1 MTKSFAGWGLLA
13 LFATCAAAHPV
24 WMLPS
29 EFNVSSDKDHW
40 ITVDGT
46 ASHGVFSF
54 DKPIGLDN
62 VTVYDP
68 AGNPGRTGP
77 YYKGQRR
84 SVFDLAVNEVGTYK
98 IELRNPPR
106 YVTTYTIGKRNTE
119 RRIMANKQEAAAQ
132 VPAKAQGVTT
142 YAMQNVSA
150 FYVTRNTPSDTVL
163 KSTGQGLELQPLTHP
178 SDVVVGEAARFRLTF
193 EGQPLADRKV
203 EVVGHGTQWRDGRQ
217 QQELVSDKDGVVTVT
232 PTQTGPHL
240 LSANIEQASQSPM
253 ADKVAIN
260 YLLTFEVLPQ

>member
-1 MTKSFAGWGLLA
+1 MINRSFGWGLLA
-13 LFATCAAAHPV
+13 LVATSASAHPV

-29 EFNVSSDKDHW
+29 EFNVSSDTAHW
-40 ITVDGT
+40 VTVDGT

-68 AGNPGRTGP
+68 AGNPARIGP

-84 SVFDLAVNEVGTYK
+84 SVFDLALSEVGTYK
-98 IELRNPPR
+98 VELRNPPR

-132 VPAKAQGVTT
+132 VPAKAQGGTT
-142 YAMQNVSA
+142 YAMQNISA

-163 KSTGQGLELQPLTHP
+163 KSSGQGLELQPLTHP

-193 EGQPLADRKV
+193 DGQPLAERKV

-217 QQELVSDKDGVVTVT
+217 QQDLVSDQDGVVAFT
-232 PTQTGPHL
+232 PAQRGPHL
-240 LSANIEQASQSPM
+240 LSANIEQVSRSPL
-253 ADKVAIN
+253 ADKVEIN

>member
-1 MTKSFAGWGLLA
+1 MINRSFGWGLLA
-13 LFATCAAAHPV
+13 LVATSASAHPV

-29 EFNVSSDKDHW
+29 EFNVSSDTAHW
-40 ITVDGT
+40 VTVDGT

-68 AGNPGRTGP
+68 VGNPARIGP

-84 SVFDLAVNEVGTYK
+84 SVFDLALSEVGTYK
-98 IELRNPPR
+98 VELRNPPR

-132 VPAKAQGVTT
+132 VPVKAQGVTT
-142 YAMQNVSA
+142 YAMQNISA

-163 KSTGQGLELQPLTHP
+163 KSSGQGLELQPLTHP

-193 EGQPLADRKV
+193 DGQPLAERKV

-217 QQELVSDKDGVVTVT
+217 QQDLVSDQDGVVAFT
-232 PTQTGPHL
+232 PAQRGPHL
-240 LSANIEQASQSPM
+240 LSANIEQVSRSPL
-253 ADKVAIN
+253 ADKVEIN

>member
-1 MTKSFAGWGLLA
+1 MINRSFGWGLLA
-13 LFATCAAAHPV
+13 LVATSASAHPV

-29 EFNVSSDKDHW
+29 EFNVSSDTAHW
-40 ITVDGT
+40 VTVDGT

-54 DKPIGLDN
+54 DKPIGLGN

-68 AGNPGRTGP
+68 AGNPARIGP

-84 SVFDLAVNEVGTYK
+84 SVFDLALSEVGTYK
-98 IELRNPPR
+98 VELRNPPR

-142 YAMQNVSA
+142 YAMQNISA
-150 FYVTRNTPSDTVL
+150 FYVTRNTPSDTVF
-163 KSTGQGLELQPLTHP
+163 KSSGQGLELQPLTHP

-193 EGQPLADRKV
+193 DGQPLAERKV

-217 QQELVSDKDGVVTVT
+217 QQDLVSDQDGVVRFT
-232 PTQTGPHL
+232 PAQRGPHL
-240 LSANIEQASQSPM
+240 LSANIEQVSRSQL
-253 ADKVAIN
+253 ADKVEIN

>member
-1 MTKSFAGWGLLA
+1 MINRSFGWGLLA
-13 LFATCAAAHPV
+13 LVATSASAHPV

-29 EFNVSSDKDHW
+29 EFNVSSDTAHW
-40 ITVDGT
+40 VTVDGT

-68 AGNPGRTGP
+68 AGNPARIGP

-84 SVFDLAVNEVGTYK
+84 SVFDLALSEVGTYK
-98 IELRNPPR
+98 VELRNPPR

-142 YAMQNVSA
+142 YAMQNISA

-163 KSTGQGLELQPLTHP
+163 KSSSKGLELQPLTHP

-193 EGQPLADRKV
+193 DGQPLADRKV

-217 QQELVSDKDGVVTVT
+217 QQGLVSDQDGVVAFT
-232 PTQTGPHL
+232 PAKRGPHL
-240 LSANIEQASQSPM
+240 LSANIEQVSRSPL
-253 ADKVAIN
+253 ADKVEIN

>member
-1 MTKSFAGWGLLA
+1 MINRSFGWGLLA
-13 LFATCAAAHPV
+13 LVATSASAHPV

-29 EFNVSSDKDHW
+29 EFNVSSDIAHW
-40 ITVDGT
+40 VTVDGT

-68 AGNPGRTGP
+68 AGNPARIGP

-84 SVFDLAVNEVGTYK
+84 SVFDLALSEVGTYK
-98 IELRNPPR
+98 VELRNPPR

-132 VPAKAQGVTT
+132 VPTKAQGVTT
-142 YAMQNVSA
+142 YAMQNISA

-163 KSTGQGLELQPLTHP
+163 KSSGQGLELQPLTHP

-193 EGQPLADRKV
+193 DGQPLADRKV

-217 QQELVSDKDGVVTVT
+217 QQDLVSDQDGVVAFT
-232 PTQTGPHL
+232 PAQRGPHL
-240 LSANIEQASQSPM
+240 LSANIEQVSRSPL
-253 ADKVAIN
+253 ADKVEIN

>member
-1 MTKSFAGWGLLA
+1 MINRSFGWGLLA
-13 LFATCAAAHPV
+13 LVATSASAHPV

-29 EFNVSSDKDHW
+29 EFNVSSDTAHW
-40 ITVDGT
+40 VTVDGT

-68 AGNPGRTGP
+68 AGNPARIGP

-84 SVFDLAVNEVGTYK
+84 SVFDLALSEVGTYK
-98 IELRNPPR
+98 VELRNPPR

-132 VPAKAQGVTT
+132 VPAKAQEVTT
-142 YAMQNVSA
+142 YAMQNISA
-150 FYVTRNTPSDTVL
+150 FYVTRNTPSDTVF
-163 KSTGQGLELQPLTHP
+163 KSSGQGLELQPLTHP

-193 EGQPLADRKV
+193 DGQPLAERKV

-217 QQELVSDKDGVVTVT
+217 QQDLVSDQDGVVAFT
-232 PTQTGPHL
+232 PAQRGPHL
-240 LSANIEQASQSPM
+240 LSANIEQVSRSPL
-253 ADKVAIN
+253 ADKVEIN

>member
-1 MTKSFAGWGLLA
+1 MTKFSAGWALLA
-13 LFATCAAAHPV
+13 LLTASATAHPV

-29 EFNVSSDKDHW
+29 EFNVSSDKLHW

-54 DKPIGLDN
+54 DKPIGLEN

-68 AGNPGRTGP
+68 AGNPGGTGP

-84 SVFDLAVNEVGTYK
+84 SVFDLALSEAGTYK
-98 IELRNPPR
+98 VELRNPPR
-106 YVTTYTIGKRNTE
+106 YITTYTIGKRKTE
-119 RRIMANKQEAAAQ
+119 RRIMANKQEAATQ
-132 VPAKAQGVTT
+132 VPAKAEGVTT
-142 YAMQNVSA
+142 YAVQNVSA

-163 KSTGQGLELQPLTHP
+163 NSTGQGVELQPLTHP

-193 EGQPLADRKV
+193 DGQPLAERKV

-217 QQELVSDKDGVVTVT
+217 QQNLVSDKEGVITVV
-232 PTQTGPHL
+232 PVKTGPHL
-240 LSANIEQASQSPM
+240 LSISVEQESKSLM
-253 ADKVAIN
+253 ADKVAVN

>member
-1 MTKSFAGWGLLA
+1 MINRSFGWGLLA
-13 LFATCAAAHPV
+13 LVATSASAHPV

-29 EFNVSSDKDHW
+29 EFNVSSDTAHW
-40 ITVDGT
+40 VTVDGT

-68 AGNPGRTGP
+68 AGNPARIGP

-84 SVFDLAVNEVGTYK
+84 SVFDLALSEVGTYK
-98 IELRNPPR
+98 VELRNPPR

-119 RRIMANKQEAAAQ
+119 RRIMANKHEATAQ
-132 VPAKAQGVTT
+132 VPTKAQGVTT
-142 YAMQNVSA
+142 YAMQNISA

-163 KSTGQGLELQPLTHP
+163 KSSGQGLELQPLTHP

-193 EGQPLADRKV
+193 DGQPLAERKV

-217 QQELVSDKDGVVTVT
+217 QQDLVSDQDGVVAFT
-232 PTQTGPHL
+232 PAQRGPHL
-240 LSANIEQASQSPM
+240 LSANIEQVSRSPL
-253 ADKVAIN
+253 ADKVEIN

>member
-1 MTKSFAGWGLLA
+1 MINRSFGWGLLA
-13 LFATCAAAHPV
+13 LVATSASAHPV

-29 EFNVSSDKDHW
+29 EFNVSSDTAHW
-40 ITVDGT
+40 VTVDGT

-68 AGNPGRTGP
+68 AGNPARIGP

-84 SVFDLAVNEVGTYK
+84 SVFDLALSEVGTYK
-98 IELRNPPR
+98 VELRNPPR

-119 RRIMANKQEAAAQ
+119 RRIMANKQEATAQ

-142 YAMQNVSA
+142 YAMQNISA

-163 KSTGQGLELQPLTHP
+163 KSSGQGLELQPLTHP

-193 EGQPLADRKV
+193 DGQPLAERKV
-203 EVVGHGTQWRDGRQ
+203 AVVGHGTQWRDGRQ
-217 QQELVSDKDGVVTVT
+217 QQDLVSDQDGVVAFT
-232 PTQTGPHL
+232 PAQRGPHL
-240 LSANIEQASQSPM
+240 LSANIEQVSRSPL
-253 ADKVAIN
+253 ADKVEIN